1 MKIEIDKI
9 KCFYRKGVEHT
20 PLDMTQAENQS
31 YRNLLVSIVIAF
43 ERVEE
48 RAPKFVVFN
57 DTLPT
62 LLRVLVFR
70 ADVEEDDLWAE
81 DYKLLSIRQELNEQ
95 ARANAHYN
103 EETGEEN
110 VWVKFEVL

>member
-9 KCFYRKGVEHT
+9 KCFYCKGIEHT
-20 PLDMTQAENQS
+20 PLDMTQAENQG
-31 YRNLLVSIVIAF
+31 YRNLLVSIIIAF

-57 DTLPT
+57 DTLPN
-62 LLRVLVFR
+62 LLKVLIFR
-70 ADVEEDDLWAE
+70 ADVEEDDLW
-81 DYKLLSIRQELNEQ
+81 DKDWKLLSIRQELDEQ
-95 ARANAHYN
+95 VKANAHYN